1 MMWVYEL
8 WEGISGNMMA
18 SFDTE
23 AEALAAV
30 SRRAAQYG
38 PQSLDS
44 LSLVAVD
51 TENEDADIIEVASGP
66 ALLRRV
72 TLQQVTTRNGIDN
85 PSSHVDSTPLGRR
98 HALG

>member
-1 MMWVYEL
+1 MWVYEL

-30 SRRAAQYG
+30 SRRAMRYGAQ
-38 PQSLDS
+38 SIDS

-51 TENEDADIIEVASGP
+51 TEDDDADIVEVASG
-66 ALLRRV
+66 ADLLRRAKPQPPAISPAATERV
-72 TLQQVTTRNGIDN
+72 IHEPRV
-85 PSSHVDSTPLGRR
+85 
-98 HALG
+98 